1 MFIHKKRK
9 KMIDSFTS
17 LNTEDALFDLF
28 LKESL
33 LHLRIKFLR
42 CEVND
47 LVEKRCDVLCNL
59 SLCFIKLQLPLTFF
73 WAM

>member
-9 KMIDSFTS
+9 KMIDSFPS

-47 LVEKRCDVLCNL
+47 LVEKRCDVYAILVFAL
-59 SLCFIKLQLPLTFF
+59 SNYNYHWLF